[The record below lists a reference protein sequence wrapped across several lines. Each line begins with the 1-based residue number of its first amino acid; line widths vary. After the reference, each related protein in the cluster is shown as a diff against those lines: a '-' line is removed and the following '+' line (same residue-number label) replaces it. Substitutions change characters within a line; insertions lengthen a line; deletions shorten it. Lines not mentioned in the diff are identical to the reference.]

1 MAPDEACE
9 HDMLVL
15 VRWQVEGWP
24 SPSLNSTLSIQ
35 TNQPLK
41 PSVTGITGLRRA
53 TVSDLRTPTESSRS
67 TDAGLNPNP
76 VQLSGTG
83 HRLPWPVAEGLRP
96 AKFHEKVGEPGC
108 RRAGWAAP
116 EAG

>member
-41 PSVTGITGLRRA
+41 PSVTGTIGSRRA
-53 TVSDLRTPTESSRS
+53 TFSEVLY
-67 TDAGLNPNP
+67 G
-76 VQLSGTG
+76 
-83 HRLPWPVAEGLRP
+83 
-96 AKFHEKVGEPGC
+96 K
-108 RRAGWAAP
+108 AATSIKTFMDRC
-116 EAG
+116 

>member
-53 TVSDLRTPTESSRS
+53 TISDSRTPTKSSRYVFVL
-67 TDAGLNPNP
+67 GNQLLGPQEFNNP
-76 VQLSGTG
+76 
-83 HRLPWPVAEGLRP
+83 P
-96 AKFHEKVGEPGC
+96 AILAC
-108 RRAGWAAP
+108 
-116 EAG
+116 